1 MYPRRNR
8 SAQRGNNQQPDKDLS
23 DDIEAENIMNESGN
37 EGALIANIVAG
48 VSNEANIAALGG
60 DPMSH
65 YSGNDLN
72 RLDSGKKTK
81 RPQAN
86 KGDLSHYYEDD
97 LNRLDSRKTSKKGK
111 REKEAPG
118 EQKEEQVLNIIE
130 PLIKEDDD
138 GLIRND
144 EDLLPGLGAD
154 NDSIKSQ
161 KRSNAPKKGN
171 NQKPGKD
178 LAGIEEFTNLIG
190 EDDIAHADEDMIPA
204 KGLNFEAQTLPA
216 RNNKPGKMRRFF
228 SRMAYYG
235 GKTFGSLLG
244 LVGKLVGLPYTVVRY
259 IQRTSRRSKNKKLAQ
274 ERDRNVIPGWDGKNF
289 EETVQN
295 DKELGIDFRRVPAVW
310 SYPTAEK
317 ATDGTGKPRPPL
329 LSVYVN
335 QPDESQDRT
344 QDARGNTGHTGIG
357 VEFSRYSKTSGEW
370 ERYNLRYGFYPAG
383 GLNTTSTQAML
394 GYNKAVIPGQL
405 LNEKGNSYN
414 ISRSYPATPKQVNA
428 VLNASVPYADK
439 GYNNYTR
446 NCTSFAKAMLL
457 NVAHIPG
464 GEDIFARD
472 EIQLNTSTN
481 AKMFGAS
488 MASLHFETGVE
499 SDLNKL
505 ITGED
510 VNYSNFGNKRMSAEE
525 YKNYKKSL
533 SFWKRRPAKAD
544 SPNAVAQNIRR
555 LQGKDTG
562 VISKWINKDRK
573 NIDFVDLRDRLRA
586 YGMQL
591 KNILEEIAPESTNKN
606 SAPEELSRIIATLD
620 DLGAPIAKITD
631 KNKAEN
637 FSRAELREMR
647 SGLTEYIGNLNK
659 LLFGYYKNDKRIHY
673 QIINLTHFMNDAI
686 VGLDDAYDTVSDQ
699 QDLGGGDLGTLRQE
713 MTKYGYMITS
723 GDKKAGMTPSLYE
736 AYLQIFKT
744 PREAV
749 KQYARF
755 MELRDKPS
763 KGEELTD
770 AEKKEFG
777 KLNRIRTL
785 AGDFDRSH
793 RYMLEKDSY
802 SQQDIDYAFDLQ
814 KKEKD
819 GAQSPQM
826 SENHLF
832 ASNIYQSLFFEKI
845 FGGMKERFLQASQEN
860 DQKSG
865 SELRRWLDT
874 DMANCVKQK
883 RDEMTKI
890 VRAVIKDIKY
900 PNEENVLSEVWI
912 LILSRWINRL
922 FNTQEEEK
930 ERDQLRNTFQKM
942 SYYGTLGE
950 ALAPIIR
957 QVISEQPKKVEVE
970 VEEADE
976 LDDSF

>member
-8 SAQRGNNQQPDKDLS
+8 SAQRGNDRQPDKDLAP
-23 DDIEAENIMNESGN
+23 DIEAENIQNEAGN
-37 EGALIANIVAG
+37 EASLLANIVAG
-48 VSNEANIAALGG
+48 VSNEANIAALSD
-60 DPMSH
+60 DPMAH

-72 RLDSGKKTK
+72 RLDEGNDLP
-81 RPQAN
+81 RHHAN
-86 KGDLSHYYEDD
+86 ENGLSHYYEDD
-97 LNRLDSRKTSKKGK
+97 LNQLDSRKTSKRGK
-111 REKEAPG
+111 RSKEVPDGEKAE
-118 EQKEEQVLNIIE
+118 KVLDLIE
-130 PLIKEDDD
+130 PLVKEDED
-138 GLIRND
+138 GLIRNED
-144 EDLLPGLGAD
+144 DLLPGLFSD
-154 NDSIKSQ
+154 NNSIKSQ
-161 KRSNAPKKGN
+161 KNSNAPNKGK
-171 NQKPGKD
+171 NQKPSKD

-204 KGLNFEAQTLPA
+204 KGLNFEAQSLPA
-216 RNNKPGKMRRFF
+216 RNNKPGTMRRFF

-259 IQRTSRRSKNKKLAQ
+259 IQRASRRSKNKKQAQ

-317 ATDGTGKPRPPL
+317 AVDSTGKPRPPL
-329 LSVYVN
+329 LSVYVS
-335 QPDESQDRT
+335 QPDEERDRT
-344 QDARGNTGHTGIG
+344 QDANGNTGHTGIG
-357 VEFSRYSKTSGEW
+357 IEYSRYSKTSGEW

-383 GLNTTSTQAML
+383 GLNTTSTQAVL
-394 GYNKAVIPGQL
+394 GYQKAVIPGQL

-464 GEDIFARD
+464 GEEIFARD

-488 MASLHFETGVE
+488 MASLHFETGAE
-499 SDLNKL
+499 GDLNKL

-573 NIDFVDLRDRLRA
+573 NINFVELRDSLRA
-586 YGMQL
+586 YGIQL
-591 KNILEEIAPESTNKN
+591 KDKLEEIAPDSTNKN
-606 SAPEELSRIIATLD
+606 SAPEELSRILATLD

-713 MTKYGYMITS
+713 MTKYGYMIS
-723 GDKKAGMTPSLYE
+723 SNGKEAGMTPSLYE

-744 PREAV
+744 PREAISNYSRYIELKE
-749 KQYARF
+749 KQ
-755 MELRDKPS
+755 
-763 KGEELTD
+763 EEGGKLSD
-770 AEKKEFG
+770 AETKEFG

-819 GAQSPQM
+819 GARSPDM
-826 SENHLF
+826 NENHLF
-832 ASNIYQSLFFEKI
+832 ASDIYQSLFFEKV
-845 FGGMKERFLQASQEN
+845 FGGLKERFLQASQEE
-860 DQKSG
+860 DQNGGRK
-865 SELRRWLDT
+865 LRNWLDE
-874 DMANCVKQK
+874 DLGNCVKQK
-883 RDEMTKI
+883 QDEMTKI
-890 VRAVIKDIKY
+890 TRGLVKDMKY
-900 PNEENVLSEVWI
+900 PIEDTVLSDLWL
-912 LILSRWINRL
+912 LIKSRWIDRL
-922 FNTQEEEK
+922 FNANGEEK
-930 ERDQLRNTFQKM
+930 KRGLLQKAWKDM
-942 SYYGTLGE
+942 SYYGTLGK
-950 ALAPIIR
+950 ALEPIIR
-957 QVISEQPKKVEVE
+957 QVISEQPK
-970 VEEADE
+970 VEEEDE
-976 LDDSF
+976 EVKSEDDD